1 MDGLKPKAFG
11 DLPDRESSE
20 ADPKGLLESTDG
32 GTLPKKRKGRHR
44 KFIDLQKQPP
54 RPKPLIQE

>member
-11 DLPDRESSE
+11 DLPDKEGRE

-32 GTLPKKRKGRHR
+32 GALRKKRKGRHR
-44 KFIDLQKQPP
+44 TFIDVQKQPP
-54 RPKPLIQE
+54 RPKPLM